1 MKNRKYQNP
10 AVKKAYDNYPG
21 KVTDK
26 LLVLRELIFRIA
38 GESDEIGQIEETLK
52 WDIPSYL
59 THAPKSGTTIR
70 LSAVRADEEKYAMS
84 VHCQTS
90 LVSDF
95 RQMYPEFDYDGNRSL
110 VFDVNAKLPLALIE
124 HFIFSALTYHHRK
137 RHGIGI
143 QRLVTAKHETDP

>member
-1 MKNRKYQNP
+1 MKNRKFQNP

-38 GESDEIGQIEETLK
+38 EESDEIGQIEETLK
-52 WDIPSYL
+52 WDNASYL

-70 LSAVRADEEKYAMS
+70 LSTIRADDDKYAMS

-90 LVSDF
+90 LISDF
-95 RQMYPEFDYDGNRSL
+95 REIYPELAYDGNRSL
-110 VFDVNAKLPLALIE
+110 LFGVNAELPLATVE
-124 HFIFSALTYHHRK
+124 HFISSALTYHYRK

-143 QRLVTAKHETDP
+143 